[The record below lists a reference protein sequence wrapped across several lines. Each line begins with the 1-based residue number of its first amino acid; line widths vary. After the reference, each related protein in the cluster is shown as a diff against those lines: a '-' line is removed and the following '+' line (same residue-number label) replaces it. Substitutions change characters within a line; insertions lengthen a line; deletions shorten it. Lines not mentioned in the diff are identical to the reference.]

1 MKKTLTQIAIENNRV
16 TWIAMILLILS
27 GIFSYLHMPRS
38 EDPSFIL
45 RIATVVTYFPGASPA
60 RMEQLITD
68 KLEKEIKEM
77 PELDFITSTSMTG
90 VSVIYVN
97 IKESITDL
105 DPVWDRL
112 RRKVDSARTDL
123 PTEII
128 GPVVN
133 DEFADVYGVILNVVG
148 DGTEYSYIK
157 EVAEEVRDEL
167 LLIEEVAKVELFGV
181 QDEQVFVEYDNSRL
195 SELGLSPYQLSQI
208 LQGRNIIIPGG
219 DIAIGN
225 ERIAL
230 EPSGN
235 FESVAELE
243 KTVIN
248 IPGSQELVYLSDIA
262 TIKRGYVDPATTKV
276 NYMQQPAISLGI
288 SLRDGGNILVL
299 GKKVRSLIKRLK
311 SSYPYGIEFEEATFQ
326 PDIVKTK
333 IDDFVGNLGQS
344 ILVVALVMVITL
356 GLRTGLVVSSLVP
369 ATIIISIMIMRLFD
383 IWLDQVSLA
392 SLIIALG
399 MLVDNAI
406 VIAESIIIRMQEG
419 KERIEAAID
428 SVKELKIP
436 LLTSSLTTAAAFFPI
451 YLAESMSGEYTQ
463 SIFKVVT
470 ITLLTSWI
478 LSMTFVP
485 LLCVITLKIKEGNGN
500 ELYSGTAYIIYRII
514 LSFMIRHKIF
524 VGLIVFVIFAAV
536 MGVAKQVPQIFFPPS
551 DRAFVTAEFELPEG
565 SSIEATEAAVQKVSA
580 YLQMDL
586 MAEENDGIGVLNWT
600 SYIGQGGPRY
610 VMNYNPQARRPNYA
624 IQYINIDS
632 MDSAAH
638 VISTMENYAFAN
650 LPDLRLIVKRP
661 ELGPPIVRP
670 VEIRIIGR
678 NTNTLFSIADKLQD
692 QFQNVE
698 GHKNLAD
705 NWGARTKKL
714 LVKIDQERARRAG
727 VSSQDIAVSLRAGL
741 SGMELTKYREGD
753 EIIPVVFRSMHS
765 DRKDLGRL
773 ESMNVFVQSTGQSV
787 PLKQVADIEVEWEY
801 SKIKR
806 RDGLR
811 SISVHGDL
819 KPGATTVGVIS
830 QIKPWLDEQA
840 KTWPVGYRYELGG
853 EIETSVKSSQAIAD
867 KMPIAGLIIIML
879 LVMQFNSVRK
889 SLIILTTIPLGLI
902 GVVIGLVVLDSYFG
916 FMTLL
921 GVVSLAGIVVN
932 NAIVLIER
940 IQIEITDFGREPFD
954 AILEACQ
961 RRMRPIFLTTATT
974 IGGLLPL
981 YIGGGLMWEPMA
993 IAIIFGLLFSTVLT
1007 LGVVPVMYAGFYRI
1021 KGK

>member
-1 MKKTLTQIAIENNRV
+1 
-16 TWIAMILLILS
+16 MILLVLS
-27 GIFSYLHMPRS
+27 GVYSYLHMPRS

-97 IKESITDL
+97 IKESITEL
-105 DPVWDRL
+105 DPVWDSL
-112 RRKVDSARTDL
+112 RRKVDSTRPDL
-123 PTEII
+123 PNDII
-128 GPVVN
+128 GPIVN
-133 DEFADVYGVILNVVG
+133 DDFADVYGVLLNVVG
-148 DGTEYSYIK
+148 EGVEYSYIK
-157 EVAEEVRDEL
+157 EVAEDVREEL
-167 LLIEEVAKVELFGV
+167 LLIDEVAKVELFGV
-181 QDEQVFVEYDNSRL
+181 QDEYVFVEYNNARL

-208 LQGRNIIIPGG
+208 LQSRNIIIPGG
-219 DIAIGN
+219 DIAIGK
-225 ERIAL
+225 ERLVL

-235 FESVAELE
+235 FESVAELK

-248 IPGSQELVYLSDIA
+248 IPGTKELVYLSDIA
-262 TIKRGYVDPATTKV
+262 TVSRAYIDPAKTKV
-276 NYMQQPAISLGI
+276 KYMQQPAISLGI
-288 SLRDGGNILVL
+288 SLRDGGNILQL
-299 GKKVRSLIKRLK
+299 GNKVRALIYRLQN
-311 SSYPYGIEFEEATFQ
+311 SYPYGIEFEEATFQ
-326 PDIVKTK
+326 PDIVKDK
-333 IDDFVGNLGQS
+333 IDSFVGNLGQS
-344 ILVVALVMVITL
+344 ILVVALVMVLTL

-369 ATIIISIMIMRLFD
+369 VTIIISIMIMRMFD

-406 VIAESIIIRMQEG
+406 VIAESIIIRIKEG
-419 KERIEAAID
+419 QRRIDAAID
-428 SVKELKIP
+428 SAKELKIP

-470 ITLLTSWI
+470 ITLLTSWV

-485 LLCVITLKIKEGNGN
+485 MLCILTLKVKLSESGEIYSGH
-500 ELYSGTAYIIYRII
+500 LYSIYRSVLAFMLRNKLLVGI
-514 LSFMIRHKIF
+514 L
-524 VGLIVFVIFAAV
+524 VFVVFAVV
-536 MGVAKQVPQIFFPPS
+536 MGAAKSVPQIFFPPS
-551 DRAFVTAEFELPEG
+551 DRAFLTAEYELPEG
-565 SSIEATEAAVQKVSA
+565 SSIEATEASVNKVSEFVRA
-580 YLQMDL
+580 KL
-586 MAEENDGIGVLNWT
+586 MAENNDGTGILGWT

-624 IQYINIDS
+624 IQYINLDS
-632 MDSAAH
+632 MESADK
-638 VISTMENYAFAN
+638 IIEQLEQFAFEDM
-650 LPDLRLIVKRP
+650 PDLRLIVKRP
-661 ELGPPIVRP
+661 ELGPPVVRP
-670 VEIRIIGR
+670 VEVRIIGKD
-678 NTNTLFSIADKLQD
+678 TNYLFTVADQLQQ
-692 QFQNVE
+692 QFAKIE
-698 GHKNLAD
+698 GHKNLSD

-753 EIIPVVFRSMHS
+753 KLIPVVFRSQHS
-765 DRKDLGRL
+765 DRHDLDRL
-773 ESMNVFVQSTGQSV
+773 ESMNVFIQSTGQSV
-787 PLKQVADIEVEWEY
+787 PLKQVADIEVDWEY

-806 RDGLR
+806 RDGMR
-811 SISVHGDL
+811 TVTIHGDL
-819 KPGATTVGVIS
+819 KAGATTVEIIN
-830 QIKPWLDEQA
+830 QIKPWLEQQS
-840 KTWPVGYRYELGG
+840 KTWPVGYRYEFGG

-889 SLIILTTIPLGLI
+889 SIIILTTIPLGLI
-902 GVVIGLVVLDSYFG
+902 GVVIGLKTLDSYFG

-921 GVVSLAGIVVN
+921 GIVSLAGIVVN

-940 IQIEITDFGREPFD
+940 IQIEITEFGKEPYE
-954 AILEACQ
+954 AVLEACQ

-981 YIGGGLMWEPMA
+981 YIGGGLMWEPMS

-1007 LGVVPVMYAGFYRI
+1007 LGIVPVMYAALYRI
-1021 KGK
+1021 KGQ

>member
-1 MKKTLTQIAIENNRV
+1 MKKSLTQIAIENNRV

-38 EDPSFIL
+38 EDPNFIL
-45 RIATVVTYFPGASPA
+45 RIATVVTYFPGASPT

-68 KLEKEIKEM
+68 KLEKEIKEI
-77 PELDFITSTSMTG
+77 PELDFVSSTSMTG

-112 RRKVDSARTDL
+112 RRKVDSAKANL
-123 PTEII
+123 PKEII
-128 GPVVN
+128 GPIVN

-148 DGTEYSYIK
+148 DGIEYSYLK
-157 EVAEEVRDEL
+157 DVADEVRDEL
-167 LLIEEVAKVELFGV
+167 LLIDEVSKVELFG
-181 QDEQVFVEYDNSRL
+181 EQEQHIFVEYDNSRL
-195 SELGLSPYQLSQI
+195 SELGISPYQLSQI

-225 ERIAL
+225 ERIVL

-235 FESVAELE
+235 FESIKELK

-248 IPGSQELVYLSDIA
+248 IPGSKELVYLRDIA
-262 TIKRGYVDPATTKV
+262 SIKRGYIDPANTKV
-276 NYMQQPAISLGI
+276 KYMQQPAISLGV
-288 SLRDGGNILVL
+288 SLRDGGNILEL
-299 GKKVRSLIKRLK
+299 GTKVRALVNRIKND
-311 SSYPYGIEFEEATFQ
+311 YPYGIEFKEATFQ
-326 PDIVKTK
+326 PDIVEHK
-333 IDDFVGNLGQS
+333 INDFVANLGQS
-344 ILVVALVMVITL
+344 ILVVALMMVLTL

-369 ATIIISIMIMRLFD
+369 VTIIISIMIMSLFD

-406 VIAESIIIRMQEG
+406 VIAESFIIRVEEG
-419 KERIEAAID
+419 QQRIDAAID

-485 LLCVITLKIKEGNGN
+485 MLCIIALKINKKEGVD
-500 ELYSGTAYIIYRII
+500 LYGGYTYKVYRAFLGLLLRNKAIVG
-514 LSFMIRHKIF
+514 IF
-524 VGLIVFVIFAAV
+524 VFVIFVLIMGAA
-536 MGVAKQVPQIFFPPS
+536 KSVPQIFFPPS
-551 DRAFVTAEFELPEG
+551 DRAFLTAEYELPEG
-565 SSIEATEAAVQKVSA
+565 YSIEATEAVVEKVSDF
-580 YLQMDL
+580 MRSSL
-586 MAEENDGIGVLNWT
+586 MTKNNVGKGILDWT
-600 SYIGQGGPRY
+600 SFVGQGGPRY
-610 VMNYNPQARRPNYA
+610 VMNYNPQARRSNYA
-624 IQYINIDS
+624 IQYINLDS
-632 MDSAAH
+632 MDSADM
-638 VISTMENYAFAN
+638 IIESLEKFAFDN
-650 LPDLRLIVKRP
+650 ILDLRLIVKRP
-661 ELGPPIVRP
+661 ELGPPVIRP
-670 VEIRIIGR
+670 VEVRIIGR
-678 NTNTLFSIADKLQD
+678 DTDYLFSIADKLREK
-692 QFQNVE
+692 FQEVS

-727 VSSQDIAVSLRAGL
+727 VSSQDIAISLRTGL
-741 SGMELTKYREGD
+741 SGMELTKYRED
-753 EIIPVVFRSMHS
+753 DKLIPVVFRSEHS
-765 DRKDLGRL
+765 DRKDISQL
-773 ESMNVFVQSTGQSV
+773 ESMNVFSQATGYSV
-787 PLKQVADIEVEWEY
+787 PLKQVADIEVDWEY

-811 SISVHGDL
+811 TVTIHADL
-819 KPGATTVGVIS
+819 KPGATTVGVIN
-830 QIKPWLDEQA
+830 QVKPWLDEQA

-867 KMPIAGLIIIML
+867 KLPIAGLIIIML
-879 LVMQFNSVRK
+879 LVVQFNSVRK

-902 GVVIGLVVLDSYFG
+902 GVVIGLIALDSYFG

-921 GVVSLAGIVVN
+921 GIVSLAGIVVN

-940 IQIEITDFGREPFD
+940 IQMEINEFGHEPFD

-981 YIGGGLMWEPMA
+981 YFGGGLMWEPMA
-993 IAIIFGLLFSTVLT
+993 IAIVFGLLFSTVLT
-1007 LGVVPVMYAGFYRI
+1007 LGIVPVMYAGFYRI